1 MKPKRLALAY
11 LAAHAAVMFLLH
23 TAARTETDK
32 QEVIRTWP
40 SSVYAPFKK
49 TEKKQILFGT
59 SLYRIDSAT
68 MHGRYPHPIDS
79 FMALKILKYQ
89 NILPSSTYIYNR
101 TLTHNDYYSI
111 DKPVNGF
118 YPVTLIGHE
127 KEGMRNLTMYL
138 MDQKGRI
145 KNCLYLGFR
154 GTMRRMRISP
164 LSAGND
170 SGIVYSEPVFTQSF
184 SERKND
190 STFYFR
196 TERPEIKF
204 DSTVPRRVTYF
215 ADKLIIVHKNGTV
228 ETLVTPFARIVSA
241 KVLASMDSASSVE
254 S

>member
-1 MKPKRLALAY
+1 MKPERLALAY
-11 LAAHAAVMFLLH
+11 LAAHAVVMFLLH
-23 TAARTETDK
+23 TAARPETDK

-40 SSVYAPFKK
+40 TAVYAPFKK
-49 TEKKQILFGT
+49 TEKKQFYFGT
-59 SLYRIDSAT
+59 SRYRIDSAM
-68 MHGRYPHPIDS
+68 MHGGSAHPIDS

-89 NILPSSTYIYNR
+89 NILPSATYIYNT
-101 TLTHNDYYSI
+101 TLKRNDYYSI

-145 KNCLYLGFR
+145 KNHLRLGFR
-154 GTMRRMRISP
+154 GTMGRMRVSP

-170 SGIVYSEPVFTQSF
+170 SGIVYSQPVFTQSF

-196 TERPEIKF
+196 TERPDMKF
-204 DSTVPRRVTYF
+204 DSAVPRRVTYF

-228 ETLVTPFARIVSA
+228 ETQEGKSW
-241 KVLASMDSASSVE
+241 KE
-254 S
+254 